1 MQALK
6 ALIIGMGLLILAGFG
21 VVGVTLYNRAT
32 APEDSGGK
40 AESAGDAAPDAATGA
55 GAETKAPL
63 PSFGLARLGLP
74 AGSRVVETTA
84 EGGRLMLRVRD
95 PAGAE
100 TIHVI
105 DLATGARL
113 GTIEIT
119 GN

>member
-21 VVGVTLYNRAT
+21 VVVVTLYNRAT

-40 AESAGDAAPDAATGA
+40 AESAGDAAPA
-55 GAETKAPL
+55 GSL

-84 EGGRLMLRVRD
+84 EGGRLMLRVRG

-119 GN
+119 GP